1 MIHLA
6 IVFYRCI
13 DISGKVLFSF
23 TTMNQKNH
31 LTQGPITK
39 KLISLTI
46 PMAFGML
53 SMVIFNL
60 VDAFFISRLGTK
72 ELAAI
77 GFTFPVIMFIV
88 GIVLGLGVATS
99 SVISRAIGRGNH
111 HHQVQRLTTDSL
123 IISLFIM
130 AIFTVLGLLSMN
142 WMFRSLGATNETLP
156 LIKQYMN
163 IWYLGV
169 IFIVIPMVGNNALRA
184 CGNMLFPSLVM
195 VISVIVNI
203 ILDPLLIF
211 GFWGFP
217 RLGLQGAAIATVIAH
232 AVAMVLSLL
241 FLHFKENLIAFA
253 IPSFQ
258 KLTDSVK
265 QISYVAIPSAASRL
279 LMSLT
284 MAIIMRL
291 VANMGPIAIAA
302 FGVAL
307 KIEMFAFLLVMALAT
322 ALIPFVGQNW
332 GAKNFSRVKEA
343 IKTANIFSL
352 LWGLG
357 VFAIFLILAVPLG
370 HLFGKDIEVAK
381 YITLYLWI
389 IPISYGLRGCVFL
402 TASVFNA
409 LNKPLIA
416 VGLNLI
422 RMFIFHIPLAI
433 IGLRLAGL
441 TGLFIG
447 LCLANLG
454 VGILSLFMER
464 FLIDK

>member
-1 MIHLA
+1 
-6 IVFYRCI
+6 
-13 DISGKVLFSF
+13 
-23 TTMNQKNH
+23 MNQKND
-31 LTQGPITK
+31 LTQGPVTK

-46 PMAFGML
+46 PMVFGML
-53 SMVIFNL
+53 SIVIFNL
-60 VDAFFISRLGTK
+60 VDAFFISRLGTR

-88 GIVLGLGVATS
+88 SIVLGFGVATS
-99 SVISRAIGRGNH
+99 SVVSRAIGRGD

-130 AIFTVLGLLSMN
+130 AIFTILGLFSMN
-142 WMFRSLGATNETLP
+142 WMFRSLGANNETLP
-156 LIKQYMN
+156 LIKQYMS

-169 IFIVIPMVGNNALRA
+169 AFIVIPMVGNNALRA

-195 VISVIVNI
+195 IISTIINI

-211 GFWGFP
+211 GLWGFP
-217 RLGLQGAAIATVIAH
+217 RLGLQGAAIATITAR

-241 FLHFKENLIAFA
+241 FLHFKEKMIDFT

-258 KLTDSVK
+258 KLTNSIK
-265 QISYVAIPSAASRL
+265 QISYIAIPSAASRL
-279 LMSLT
+279 LMPLT

-291 VANMGPIAIAA
+291 VSNLGPIAVAA
-302 FGVAL
+302 FGVAI

-332 GAKNFSRVKEA
+332 GAKNLSRVKEA
-343 IKTANIFSL
+343 VRKSNIFSL
-352 LWGLG
+352 LWGLV
-357 VFAIFLILAVPLG
+357 VFAILLILAVPLG
-370 HLFGKDIEVAK
+370 HLFGKNIEVAK
-381 YITLYLWI
+381 HITLYLWI

-409 LNKPLIA
+409 MNKPLIA
-416 VGLNLI
+416 TGLNLV
-422 RMFIFHIPLAI
+422 RMFIFYIPLAI
-433 IGLRLAGL
+433 IGIHLGGL
-441 TGLFIG
+441 KGLFVG

-454 VGILSLFMER
+454 TGVLSLILER
-464 FLIDK
+464 VLIRNNYNCPT